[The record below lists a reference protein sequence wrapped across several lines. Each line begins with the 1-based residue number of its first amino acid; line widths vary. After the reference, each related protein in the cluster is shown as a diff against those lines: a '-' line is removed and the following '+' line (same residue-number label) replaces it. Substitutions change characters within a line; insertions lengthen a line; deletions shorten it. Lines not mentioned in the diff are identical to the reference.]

1 MIDINILIILFGI
14 ILIVMGFLITMMIT
28 SLSKQGDERRDF
40 IISKSIK
47 ETFIILVGILILS
60 VCEATYISIS
70 KNISVKGVNPFIL
83 LSITSIVF
91 FLELLFTKKKFGN

>member
-1 MIDINILIILFGI
+1 MIDINILIILSGI

-28 SLSKQGDERRDF
+28 SISKQGDERRDF

-60 VCEATYISIS
+60 VCEATYISIA

-91 FLELLFTKKKFGN
+91 FLELFFTKKKFGN